1 MIKQYFFSIF
11 LFLIIITN
19 NSFSQDITVLDT
31 ANLTQREDIAKS
43 LKKRNK
49 AYNKELSSIYN
60 SGELGYVKPI
70 YNEINKD
77 FNDDILKG
85 DYIFYKGFD
94 SIINDTHVKLT
105 NANPGLQKEC
115 MYFVSRDITLNAMS
129 TVYNTFVIN
138 IGSFYFLNNRDEF
151 AALIAHEQAHNYLKH
166 QITSLKNACKT
177 DKNIAKTS
185 VDNIKKSR
193 YGRGTKAIEQI
204 KSLLYSRGKIN
215 RQHEFEADSL
225 GYLLYK
231 NAGYKPGQ
239 YLSSFKLMMEYDS
252 IKTDNLDISIYKK
265 VFNLPGQPFKEEWLK
280 MEDFSG
286 YDYSKFKEK
295 INEDSIKSHPET
307 EERLNNLKRIYPELK
322 NTAKTDTIIADK
334 AYKRCRNTAFYEVF
348 QSMDIS
354 EDYGFGVFV
363 CLVQL
368 NEPESNTESEM
379 AYYKKW
385 LGKYFTKIHK
395 ARKEYTL
402 NRYLDKVD
410 PKNHPKDYQQF
421 LNFMWNLK
429 LTELEQIALYYSK

>member
-19 NSFSQDITVLDT
+19 NSFSQDITALDT

-151 AALIAHEQAHNYLKH
+151 AALIAHEQAHK
-166 QITSLKNACKT
+166 
-177 DKNIAKTS
+177 
-185 VDNIKKSR
+185 
-193 YGRGTKAIEQI
+193 
-204 KSLLYSRGKIN
+204 
-215 RQHEFEADSL
+215 
-225 GYLLYK
+225 
-231 NAGYKPGQ
+231 
-239 YLSSFKLMMEYDS
+239 LS
-252 IKTDNLDISIYKK
+252 
-265 VFNLPGQPFKEEWLK
+265 
-280 MEDFSG
+280 
-286 YDYSKFKEK
+286 
-295 INEDSIKSHPET
+295 
-307 EERLNNLKRIYPELK
+307 
-322 NTAKTDTIIADK
+322 
-334 AYKRCRNTAFYEVF
+334 
-348 QSMDIS
+348 
-354 EDYGFGVFV
+354 
-363 CLVQL
+363 
-368 NEPESNTESEM
+368 
-379 AYYKKW
+379 
-385 LGKYFTKIHK
+385 
-395 ARKEYTL
+395 
-402 NRYLDKVD
+402 
-410 PKNHPKDYQQF
+410 
-421 LNFMWNLK
+421 
-429 LTELEQIALYYSK
+429 